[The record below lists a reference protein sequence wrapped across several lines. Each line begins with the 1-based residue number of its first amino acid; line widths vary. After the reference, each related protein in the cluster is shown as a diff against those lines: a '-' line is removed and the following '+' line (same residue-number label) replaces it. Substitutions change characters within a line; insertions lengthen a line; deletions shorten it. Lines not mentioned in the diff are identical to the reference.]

1 MFHAS
6 AFVEAGRLL
15 KPIPMKKKKNPAP
28 KNEIQTGE
36 ELVQSIY
43 ADMKSKG
50 LIDELTNDGETHI
63 IIQTSEGTFMG
74 EVNEENLEDESS
86 IDTQVQ

>member
-1 MFHAS
+1 
-6 AFVEAGRLL
+6 
-15 KPIPMKKKKNPAP
+15 MKKKNNPA
-28 KNEIQTGE
+28 KETEAQTGE
-36 ELVQSIY
+36 ELAQSIY

-63 IIQTSEGTFMG
+63 IIQTSEGMFMG
-74 EVNEENLEDESS
+74 EVNQENSEDESS